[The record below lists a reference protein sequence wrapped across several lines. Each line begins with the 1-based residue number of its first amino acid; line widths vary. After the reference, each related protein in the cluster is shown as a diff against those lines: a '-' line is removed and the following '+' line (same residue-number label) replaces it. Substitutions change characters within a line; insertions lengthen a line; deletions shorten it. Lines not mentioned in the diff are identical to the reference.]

1 MNWNMFIPIAL
12 GCVMANVAVR
22 WIYFKILKVAFDKK
36 LVDNPDARK
45 LQKRPV
51 PVVGGLAVFLGVLA
65 GVLAATAFHYLF
77 DAGHKTISLLPI
89 ICTMSVML
97 YIGAMDDIL
106 GLTPKSRFIIEILS
120 ILALVF
126 GTGMCIDTFRGLWGV
141 DYISWWIA
149 VPLTVF
155 AGVGIIN
162 SINMIDG
169 VNGLSSG
176 LCITCSC
183 LFGVAFIK
191 AGDIANA
198 VLTFTMAS
206 ALGPFFVHNVFGAKS
221 RMFIGDAGT
230 MVMGVLLTWFVMC
243 MLSQNSSVAYYSN
256 AHGVN
261 LIALSLAIL
270 SVPIFDTLR
279 VMTMRMAKRKSP
291 FQPDKTHLHHVFVN
305 VGVSHFITAM
315 SEIMIGLVITAIWI
329 LSVMLGASVEVQL
342 YVVILS
348 AAVFVWGTYAL
359 LRYNAKNHTEFLHW
373 LTHLSVHT
381 HLGRKSWWKH
391 YSAWL
396 DAPGDYS
403 KVDAELA
410 SYVSQDFENHLQSIE
425 ENNFKEQDRKLI
437 LEFLKGKA
445 EVHVSDLIAYSGAEK
460 MRVYP
465 ILFEEVQAGYIMVT
479 KANSLGTPE
488 IIALCNN
495 S

>member
-1 MNWNMFIPIAL
+1 MNWNMFTPIAL

-51 PVVGGLAVFLGVLA
+51 PVVGGLAVFMGVLA
-65 GVLAATAFHYLF
+65 GVLAAAAFHYMF
-77 DAGHKTISLLPI
+77 DPEKETISLLPI
-89 ICTMSVML
+89 ICAMSVML
-97 YIGAMDDIL
+97 YTGAMDDIL

-120 ILALVF
+120 ILALIF
-126 GTGMCIDTFRGLWGV
+126 GTGMCIDTFRGMWEV
-141 DYISWWIA
+141 EYISWWIS

-155 AGVGIIN
+155 TGVGIIN
-162 SINMIDG
+162 AINMIDG

-176 LCITCSC
+176 LCITCCC

-191 AGDIANA
+191 AGDVANA
-198 VLTFTMAS
+198 VLAFTMAS
-206 ALGPFFVHNVFGAKS
+206 SLVPFFVHNVFGAKS

-230 MVMGVLLTWFVMC
+230 MVMGILLTWFVMC
-243 MLSQNSSVAYYSN
+243 MLSQNSSIAYYSN
-256 AHGVN
+256 AHSVN

-279 VMTMRMAKRKSP
+279 VMSMRMAKRKSP

-315 SEIMIGLVITAIWI
+315 SEILIGLVVTAIWI
-329 LSVMLGASVEVQL
+329 VSVMLGASVDVQL
-342 YVVILS
+342 YVVILA

-373 LTHLSVHT
+373 LTHLSVRT

-465 ILFEEVQAGYIMVT
+465 ILFEEVQAGYIMVI
-479 KANSLGTPE
+479 KANFLGTPE
-488 IIALCNN
+488 IIALSNN